1 MNLAKL
7 KLLIEQSID
16 IKQPDMRINFYTT
29 LATNNVRISIP
40 VKEAVN
46 MAKMQAKLLAYFST
60 EDTLVDTE
68 TDKDSFVV
76 RYGKSFGSFS
86 QLRVYLEYGFLYIL
100 HIQPLRAKSSA
111 VRHYLSDLLALPRNS
126 KVRVEHN
133 SLEGADVYTMQYYAD
148 LTLNQVEEAIITNY
162 CKPVIDQL
170 PDSVLQSQPATPG
183 IQRFPDSILVQ
194 LGSSRTI
201 FCKKVPNK
209 LCVVFTS
216 YHTGL
221 LD

>member
-7 KLLIEQSID
+7 TLLIEQTTGINQSG
-16 IKQPDMRINFYTT
+16 MRTNFYTT

-46 MAKMQAKLLAYFST
+46 MAKMQAKMQAFFST

-68 TDKDSFVV
+68 TGQDSFVV
-76 RYGKSFGSFS
+76 RYGKAFGTFS
-86 QLRVYLEYGFLYIL
+86 QVRVYLEHNFLYIL
-100 HIQPLRAKSSA
+100 HIKPLREKSSA
-111 VRHYLSDLLALPRNS
+111 VRHYLSDLLSLPRNS
-126 KVRVEHN
+126 KVRVEHAA
-133 SLEGADVYTMQYYAD
+133 LEGADVYTMQHYAD
-148 LTLNQVEEAIITNY
+148 MTLKQIEDAIITNY
-162 CKPVIDQL
+162 CKPTIDTL
-170 PDSVLQSQPATPG
+170 PDSVLQSQPPVPG
-183 IQRFPDSILVQ
+183 IRHFPDSILVQ

-201 FCKKVPNK
+201 YCKKVPNK
-209 LCVVFTS
+209 IFVVFTS